1 MDMFI
6 ADTHFGHE
14 NIINV
19 CRPQFNSIDKMNHLI
34 NDYFLKGDF
43 FMKIILRLVAAAI
56 VVYILLLTMHLPTYL
71 LVDNSVS
78 LDTSSGD
85 TMTIMSTNVRYIA
98 PEDIFN
104 KSWFKRA
111 GLIAEEI
118 EDVQPDIIGF
128 QEATFVHYNYLK
140 KIMTGY
146 DSEMAYRDE
155 FILSEGC
162 PIFYRT
168 DRYEKIDSGSF
179 WLSETPEVM
188 SKDWGSEH
196 YRICVY
202 VILRDVVTDK
212 QFAVFNTHLDHT
224 SDEARINGIAVVLD
238 KIAEFGDLPAYL
250 MGDMNAKENS
260 KTIESTKDSFDDA
273 NKISVITEDTATFHG
288 WGKAADPRRIDYI
301 LISKGDAEVYEYHV
315 VNNLHDGIYSSDH
328 ASIYIKTKLK

>member
-1 MDMFI
+1 
-6 ADTHFGHE
+6 
-14 NIINV
+14 
-19 CRPQFNSIDKMNHLI
+19 
-34 NDYFLKGDF
+34 
-43 FMKIILRLVAAAI
+43 
-56 VVYILLLTMHLPTYL
+56 MHLPTYL

-288 WGKAADPRRIDYI
+288 WGKASDPRRIDYI

-315 VNNLHDGIYSSDH
+315 VNHLHDGIYSSDH